1 MEVTKDITIEELV
14 DLVPG
19 SVRYLSVKGIKCIAC
34 GEPIWGTLEE
44 AAKEKG
50 FSDQEIAMFVEELN
64 ELKDNPEDSGNT
76 PHVDVKK
83 F

>member
-14 DLVPG
+14 DMVPG

-50 FSDQEIAMFVEELN
+50 FNDQEIAMFVHELN
-64 ELKDNPEDSGNT
+64 ELKDNPDDVKKT

-83 F
+83 L